1 MAGSFHFASQQPYLK
16 MMPPYIPNP
25 VQMVMISGTAEIFLG
40 FSLLVSQT
48 QKLAAWGLILLLIAV
63 FPANI
68 YMAQYPELFPIVP
81 RWGLY
86 IRLPLQLVMIAWAY
100 YYTRK
105 VV

>member
-1 MAGSFHFASQQPYLK
+1 
-16 MMPPYIPNP
+16 MPPYIPNP
-25 VQMVMISGTAEIFLG
+25 VEMVMISGVAEIFLG
-40 FSLLVSQT
+40 LLLLFSQT
-48 QKLAAWGLILLLIAV
+48 QKIAAWGIILLLIAV

-68 YMAQYPELFPIVP
+68 YMAQHPELFPIVP

-86 IRLPLQLVMIAWAY
+86 IRLPLQFLMIAWAY